1 MQALLPDN
9 DEERALLNLL
19 SHEPMQI
26 DEIIRASNLPTMT
39 VTSTLLMMEIKG
51 MVKQVSPMQYVLAR

>member
-1 MQALLPDN
+1 
-9 DEERALLNLL
+9 
-19 SHEPMQI
+19 
-26 DEIIRASNLPTMT
+26 MT